1 MGQIIACHLE
11 LQERAEALVTA
22 IENLGISRNKTAV
35 FYLKPDGQHH
45 LMPLGGD
52 KNASPGASGSGKAAW
67 VGSGV
72 GAVAGAAV
80 GSVAGPIGAVAGA
93 GVGAYTG
100 SLAGAV
106 TGTDKTPE
114 SEDQTDSQEPAIDRK
129 SGVHVAAE
137 IDDHVRQDVVTLM
150 RQYDGGQIE
159 EAEGHI
165 EDGEWI
171 GFDPRQPVHPVT

>member
-1 MGQIIACHLE
+1 
-11 LQERAEALVTA
+11 
-22 IENLGISRNKTAV
+22 
-35 FYLKPDGQHH
+35 
-45 LMPLGGD
+45 MP
-52 KNASPGASGSGKAAW
+52 
-67 VGSGV
+67 
-72 GAVAGAAV
+72 
-80 GSVAGPIGAVAGA
+80 

-114 SEDQTDSQEPAIDRK
+114 SEDQTDKQEPAIDREA
-129 SGVHVAAE
+129 GLHVAAE
-137 IDDHVRQDVVTLM
+137 IDGNARQDVVTLM
-150 RQYDGGQIE
+150 RQYNGGQIE